1 MNEAER
7 AWLARAETQYG
18 VASRSQALTCGMTT
32 GEIERRVTDRRVD
45 VLFPG
50 VYRVA
55 GSAPTGR
62 QRAMAA
68 TLWLGGD
75 ALVSHL
81 TAATLLRLERVKTTE
96 LHVTIPNATRR
107 GRTGHALHV
116 HRTTSLQR
124 IDRTVVDGIPC
135 TSATR
140 TILDCAPMLD
150 DETLE
155 IAFEHARRMRLTSPA
170 ALARRAE
177 QLCGSGKPGS
187 TAIKRLLS
195 HQLDGERPTESTL
208 EVLAGRLLRRS
219 ALVRPT
225 RQLWVGRFRIDFAWV
240 PQLFGVECEGF
251 EVHGRRLQ
259 WKRDKRRTA
268 TLERMGWRLMFV
280 TWEDVTQ
287 HPEET
292 LERIAIA
299 LRNR

>member
-1 MNEAER
+1 MNKAER
-7 AWLARAETQYG
+7 AWLALAETQYG
-18 VASRSQALTCGMTT
+18 VASRAQALTCGMTT
-32 GEIERRVTDRRVD
+32 GEIERRVTDHRVD
-45 VLFPG
+45 ALFPG

-68 TLWLGGD
+68 TLWLGED

-81 TAATLLRLERVKTTE
+81 TAATLLRFERVKTTQ
-96 LHVTIPNATRR
+96 LHVTVPHATRR
-107 GRTGHALHV
+107 GRTDHGLRL
-116 HRTTSLQR
+116 HRTESLER
-124 IDRTVVDGIPC
+124 VDRTIVDGIPC

-140 TILDCAPMLD
+140 TVLDSAAMLD

-187 TAIKRLLS
+187 AAIKRLLS
-195 HQLDGERPTESTL
+195 HQVDGERPTESPL
-208 EVLAGRLLRRS
+208 EVLTARLLRRS
-219 ALVRPT
+219 AIARPT

-240 PQLFGVECEGF
+240 PQLLGVECEGF

-259 WKRDKRRTA
+259 WKRDKRRA
-268 TLERMGWRLMFV
+268 AMLERVGWRLMFV
-280 TWEDVTQ
+280 TWEDVTR

-299 LRNR
+299 LTTR